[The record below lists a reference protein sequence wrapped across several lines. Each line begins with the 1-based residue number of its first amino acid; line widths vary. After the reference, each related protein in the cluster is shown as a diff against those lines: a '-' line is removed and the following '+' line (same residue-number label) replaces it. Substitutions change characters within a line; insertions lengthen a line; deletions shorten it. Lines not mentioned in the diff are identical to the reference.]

1 MKFQALKI
9 GLLLLCLSV
18 GALIFLLPA
27 NPGEKAKK
35 EVRTLDE
42 KVKEAVALVQFGQQP
57 MAGIQL
63 LREVLNEDPEHPEAL
78 YQLGVFSIQ
87 SQQWQNGLNRF
98 SLLKKAHGYTEYEDA
113 YYYEALCL
121 ASLDSLNAAKSLID
135 EGLMVVQDSSLRV
148 SLTQFRNTIIN
159 L

>member
-1 MKFQALKI
+1 MLVKFQTAYPNI
-9 GLLLLCLSV
+9 
-18 GALIFLLPA
+18 
-27 NPGEKAKK
+27 
-35 EVRTLDE
+35 
-42 KVKEAVALVQFGQQP
+42 
-57 MAGIQL
+57 IQL

-98 SLLKKAHGYTEYEDA
+98 TLLKQAHGYTEYEDA

-135 EGLMVVQDSSLRV
+135 EGLMVVQDSSLIV

-159 L
+159 LYYNLYTHLNDGKQYF